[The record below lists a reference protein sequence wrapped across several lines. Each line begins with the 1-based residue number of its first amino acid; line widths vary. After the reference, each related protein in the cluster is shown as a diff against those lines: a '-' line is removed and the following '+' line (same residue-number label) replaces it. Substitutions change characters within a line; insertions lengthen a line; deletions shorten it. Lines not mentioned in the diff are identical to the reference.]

1 MIAEVIVDVLNSN
14 VDKIFDYKIEP
25 DNDISVG
32 FRVLVPFAGRNID
45 GYVINLKEKSDYD
58 ETKLK
63 SIIKKLDSQPLLSP
77 KMVQL
82 CFFMKDKFYLRL
94 ADCVRLFL
102 PPKIRKGYSEKV
114 ERVIIFEGGDIS
126 KISSR
131 ATAQIK
137 IFQYMSEKGAE
148 KLTILNDKFSPP
160 AVKKLI
166 EMGILSVKEE
176 KVNRKPKNAFTVAK
190 KQITLTD
197 QQTRA
202 IETIKKSRY
211 NTFLLHGV
219 TGSGKT
225 EVYLD
230 CIKEVVEKGKTAI
243 MLVPEISLTPQ
254 MLSRFRNAFGDTV
267 AILHS
272 SLSNGERADE
282 WNRLKTGQAKIALGA
297 RSCIFAPLDNVGIIV
312 IDEEHDQSY
321 FSESNPRYHTHT
333 VARYLAY
340 LHDCPLILGSATP
353 SIDSY
358 YKTKI
363 GEYSLLQLPNRANNK
378 ELPAVQIVD
387 MLSEIRNGNTSIFS
401 RAFINS
407 LSDCIANKKQ
417 AMIFIN
423 RRGHSSFMMCKEC
436 GYVAKCTDCDV
447 SLVYHKEDN
456 LLKCHYCNKRYKAL
470 TQCPN
475 CKSEYIKF
483 GAVGTQRI
491 VAELKQA
498 FPDVKILRLDNDST
512 TSKDSYVQILEEFNH
527 TSPAILVGTQMIAKG
542 HDFNNVTLVGIIDA
556 DLSLHFSDFRATE
569 RTFQL
574 ITQVAG
580 RAGRS
585 EYEGKVILQTYFPRH
600 YVYRCVS
607 NYDYGAF
614 YKKEI
619 NLREI
624 SHFPPFT
631 KILRVLVSGEDEQKV
646 VETSKEIYH
655 KMTALKDNYKSDFVY
670 LQAMK
675 CPKGRIQNKYRYQ
688 ILTRYYTKND
698 KDITTQI
705 YDICDGVK
713 KNKVSIFVENNPQNL
728 S

>member
-14 VDKIFDYKIEP
+14 VDKIFDYKLEP
-25 DNDISVG
+25 DSDIGIG

-63 SIIKKLDSQPLLSP
+63 SVIKKLDSQPLLSQ

-82 CFFMKDKFYLRL
+82 CFFMKEEFYLRL
-94 ADCVRLFL
+94 ADCIRLFL
-102 PPKIRKGYSEKV
+102 PPEIRKGYSEKI
-114 ERVIIFEGGDIS
+114 EKVITFVGGDVS

-131 ATAQIK
+131 ATAQLK
-137 IFQYMSEKGAE
+137 VYQYMSEKGAE

-166 EMGILSVKEE
+166 ELGLLQVNEE

-197 QQTRA
+197 LQQRA
-202 IETIKKSRY
+202 IDCIKKSNY
-211 NTFLLHGV
+211 NAFLLHGV

-225 EVYLD
+225 EVYMD
-230 CIKEVVEKGKTAI
+230 CIKSVVEQGKTAI

-254 MLSRFRNAFGDTV
+254 MLSRFRNAFGDNV

-272 SLSNGERADE
+272 GLSNGERADE
-282 WNRLKTGQAKIALGA
+282 WNRLKTGKAKIALGA

-321 FSESNPRYHTHT
+321 FSESNPRFHTHK

-340 LHDCPLILGSATP
+340 IHNCPLVLGSATP

-358 YKTKI
+358 YKAKA
-363 GEYSLLQLPNRANNK
+363 GEYTLLQLPNRANNK
-378 ELPAVQIVD
+378 SLPSVQIVD
-387 MLSEIRNGNTSIFS
+387 MLSEIRNGNTSMFS
-401 RAFINS
+401 TAFINS
-407 LSDCIANKKQ
+407 LTDCINNKKQ

-475 CKSEYIKF
+475 CKSEYIKL

-491 VAELKQA
+491 VAELQQA
-498 FPDVKILRLDNDST
+498 FPNVKILRLDNDST
-512 TSKDSYVQILEEFNH
+512 TSKESYVQILEEFNH
-527 TSPAILVGTQMIAKG
+527 TTPAILVGTQMIAKG

-569 RTFQL
+569 RTFDL

-646 VETSKEIYH
+646 IETSKNIYH
-655 KMTALKDNYKSDFVY
+655 NMSTLKDNFKSDFVY
-670 LQAMK
+670 MQAMK

-688 ILTRYYTKND
+688 ILTRYYAKND
-698 KDITTQI
+698 KEITTKI
-705 YDICDGVK
+705 YEICDNVK

>member
-14 VDKIFDYKIEP
+14 VDKIFDYKLAP
-25 DNDISVG
+25 DSDISVG
-32 FRVLVPFAGRNID
+32 YRVLVPFAGRNID
-45 GYVINLKEKSDYD
+45 GYVINLKETSDFD
-58 ETKLK
+58 DSKLK
-63 SIIKKLDSQPLLSP
+63 YVTKKLDSQPLLSA

-82 CFFMKDKFYLRL
+82 CFFMKEKFYLRL
-94 ADCVRLFL
+94 ADCIRLFL
-102 PPKIRKGYSEKV
+102 PPEIRKGYAEKV
-114 ERVIIFEGGDIS
+114 ERVVLFVGGDIS

-137 IFQYMSEKGAE
+137 IYQYMSEKGAE

-166 EMGILSVKEE
+166 EMGYLEIKEE
-176 KVNRKPKNAFTVAK
+176 KVNRRPKNDFTVK
-190 KQITLTD
+190 KKSITLTD
-197 QQTRA
+197 LQNRA
-202 IETIKKSRY
+202 IDSIKKSKY

-225 EVYLD
+225 EVYLE
-230 CIKEVVEKGKTAI
+230 CIKSVVDSGKTAI

-254 MLSRFRNAFGDTV
+254 MLARFRNAFGDTV

-282 WNRLKTGQAKIALGA
+282 WNRLKTGKAKIALGA

-321 FSESNPRYHTHT
+321 FSESNPRYYTHT

-340 LHDCPLILGSATP
+340 LHDCPLVLGSATP

-358 YKTKI
+358 YKAKT
-363 GEYSLLQLPNRANNK
+363 GEYSLLQLPNRANNQ
-378 ELPAVQIVD
+378 ELPVVHIVD

-401 RAFINS
+401 RAFINA
-407 LSDCIANKKQ
+407 LSDCIKNNKQ

-470 TQCPN
+470 TSCPN
-475 CKSEYIKF
+475 CKSQYIKY

-491 VAELKQA
+491 VAELKEA

-512 TSKDSYVQILEEFNH
+512 TSKESYVQILEEFNH
-527 TSPAILVGTQMIAKG
+527 TTPAILVGTQMIAKG

-569 RTFQL
+569 RTFGL

-607 NYDYGAF
+607 NYDYTAF

-646 VETSKEIYH
+646 IEASKEIYH
-655 KMTALKDNYKSDFVY
+655 KMSGLKDTFKSDFVY
-670 LQAMK
+670 MQAMK

-688 ILTRYYTKND
+688 ILTRYYNKNE
-698 KDITTQI
+698 KEITTKI
-705 YDICDGVK
+705 YEICDGVK
-713 KNKVSIFVENNPQNL
+713 KNKVTLFVENNPQSL

>member
-14 VDKIFDYKIEP
+14 VDKIFDYKISV
-25 DNDISVG
+25 DQDISVG
-32 FRVLVPFAGRNID
+32 HRVLVPFGGRNID
-45 GYVINLKEKSDYD
+45 GYVINIKEKSDLD
-58 ETKLK
+58 DSKLK
-63 SIIKKLDSQPLLSP
+63 NVIKKLETQPLLSL

-94 ADCVRLFL
+94 ADCIRLFL
-102 PPKIRKGYSEKV
+102 PPEIRKGYSEKV
-114 ERVIIFEGGDIS
+114 ERVVVLGEGDIS
-126 KISSR
+126 QISSR
-131 ATAQIK
+131 AKAQLQVY
-137 IFQYMSEKGAE
+137 QYMAEKGAE
-148 KLTILNDKFSPP
+148 KLTILNDKFSPS

-166 EMGILSVKEE
+166 ELNILDVKEE

-190 KQITLTD
+190 KDIVLTD
-197 QQTRA
+197 LQTRA
-202 IETIKKSRY
+202 IEAIKASRY

-225 EVYLD
+225 EVYLE
-230 CIKEVVEKGKTAI
+230 CIKKVVNQGKTAI

-272 SLSNGERADE
+272 SLSSGERADE
-282 WNRLKTGQAKIALGA
+282 WNRLKTGEAKIALGA

-340 LHDCPLILGSATP
+340 LNDCPLILGSATP

-358 YKTKI
+358 YKAKR
-363 GEYSLLQLPNRANNK
+363 GEYSLLQLPNRANNQ
-378 ELPAVQIVD
+378 ELPTVHIID
-387 MLSEIRNGNTSIFS
+387 MLAEVRSGNTSIFS
-401 RAFINS
+401 KAFINE
-407 LSDCIANKKQ
+407 LQNCINDNKQ

-447 SLVYHKEDN
+447 SLFYHKDDN
-456 LLKCHYCNKRYKAL
+456 LLKCHYCGKRFKAL
-470 TQCPN
+470 TSCPN
-475 CKSEYIKF
+475 CKSSYIKY

-491 VAELKQA
+491 VAELQEA
-498 FPDVKILRLDNDST
+498 FPKVKILRLDNDST
-512 TSKDSYVQILEEFNH
+512 ATKESFVQILEEFNH
-527 TSPAILVGTQMIAKG
+527 TKPAILVGTQMIAKG
-542 HDFNNVTLVGIIDA
+542 HDFNHVTLVGIIDA

-585 EYEGKVILQTYFPRH
+585 EFEGKVILQTYFPKH

-607 NYDYGAF
+607 NYDYQAF
-614 YKKEI
+614 YKKES

-624 SHFPPFT
+624 SHFPPYT

-646 VETSKEIYH
+646 VEASRDIYH
-655 KMTALKDNYKSDFVY
+655 AISAIRDEYKSDFVY

-688 ILTRYYTKND
+688 ILTRYYSKNE
-698 KDITTQI
+698 KEITTKI
-705 YDICDGVK
+705 YESCDKQK
-713 KNKVSIFVENNPQNL
+713 KTKVSIFVENNPQNL

>member
-14 VDKIFDYKIEP
+14 VDKIFDYKLAP
-25 DNDISVG
+25 DSDISVG
-32 FRVLVPFAGRNID
+32 YRVLVPFAGRNID
-45 GYVINLKEKSDYD
+45 GYVINLKETSDFD
-58 ETKLK
+58 DSKLK
-63 SIIKKLDSQPLLSP
+63 YVIKKLDAQPLLSA

-82 CFFMKDKFYLRL
+82 CFFMKEKFYLRL
-94 ADCVRLFL
+94 ADCIRLFL
-102 PPKIRKGYSEKV
+102 PPEIRKGYAEKV
-114 ERVIIFEGGDIS
+114 ERVVLFAGGDVS

-131 ATAQIK
+131 ATSQLK
-137 IFQYMSEKGAE
+137 IYQYMSEKGAE
-148 KLTILNDKFSPP
+148 KLTVLNDKFSPP

-166 EMGILSVKEE
+166 ELGMLEIKEE
-176 KVNRKPKNAFTVAK
+176 KVNRRPKNAFTVSK
-190 KQITLTD
+190 KNITLTD
-197 QQTRA
+197 LQQKA
-202 IETIKKSRY
+202 IVSIKKSKY

-230 CIKEVVEKGKTAI
+230 CIKSVVDSGKTAI

-254 MLSRFRNAFGDTV
+254 MLARFRNAFGDTV

-282 WNRLKTGQAKIALGA
+282 WNRLKTGEAKIALGA

-312 IDEEHDQSY
+312 VDEEHDQSY
-321 FSESNPRYHTHT
+321 FSESNPRYYTHT

-340 LHDCPLILGSATP
+340 LHDCPLVLGSATP
-353 SIDSY
+353 SIESY
-358 YKTKI
+358 YKAKI
-363 GEYSLLQLPNRANNK
+363 GEYNLLQLPNRANNQ
-378 ELPAVQIVD
+378 ELPTVQIVD

-401 RAFINS
+401 RAFINA
-407 LSDCIANKKQ
+407 LSDCIKNKKQ

-456 LLKCHYCNKRYKAL
+456 LLKCHYCNKRFKAL
-470 TQCPN
+470 TSCPN
-475 CKSEYIKF
+475 CKSQYIKF

-491 VAELKQA
+491 VAELKEA

-512 TSKDSYVQILEEFNH
+512 TNKESYVQILEEFNH
-527 TSPAILVGTQMIAKG
+527 TTPAILVGTQMIAKG
-542 HDFNNVTLVGIIDA
+542 HDFNNVTLVGIVDA

-569 RTFQL
+569 RTFGL

-585 EYEGKVILQTYFPRH
+585 EFEGKVILQTYFPKH

-607 NYDYGAF
+607 NYDYTAF

-646 VETSKEIYH
+646 VEASKEVFH
-655 KMTALKDNYKSDFVY
+655 KMTSLKQEYTSDFVY

-688 ILTRYYTKND
+688 ILTRYYNKSE
-698 KDITTQI
+698 KEITTKI
-705 YDICDGVK
+705 YEICDGVK
-713 KNKVSIFVENNPQNL
+713 KNKVTLFVENNPQSL

>member
-14 VDKIFDYKIEP
+14 VDKIFDYKLEP
-25 DNDISVG
+25 DSDIGVG

-63 SIIKKLDSQPLLSP
+63 CVIKKLDSQPLLSQ

-82 CFFMKDKFYLRL
+82 CFFMKEEFYLRL
-94 ADCVRLFL
+94 ADCIRLFL
-102 PPKIRKGYSEKV
+102 PPEIRKGYSEKI
-114 ERVIIFEGGDIS
+114 ERVITFVGGDVS

-131 ATAQIK
+131 ATAQLK
-137 IFQYMSEKGAE
+137 IYQYMSEKGAE
-148 KLTILNDKFSPP
+148 KLTVLNDKFSPP

-166 EMGILSVKEE
+166 ELGLLAVKEE

-202 IETIKKSRY
+202 IEAIKKSKY
-211 NTFLLHGV
+211 NAFLLHGV

-225 EVYLD
+225 EVYMD
-230 CIKEVVEKGKTAI
+230 CIKSVVEQGKTAI

-254 MLSRFRNAFGDTV
+254 MLSRFRNAFGDNV

-272 SLSNGERADE
+272 GLSNGERADE

-321 FSESNPRYHTHT
+321 FSESNPRFHTHK

-340 LHDCPLILGSATP
+340 MHNCPLVLGSATP

-358 YKTKI
+358 YKAKT
-363 GEYSLLQLPNRANNK
+363 GEYTLLQLPNRANNK
-378 ELPAVQIVD
+378 SLPQVQIVD
-387 MLSEIRNGNTSIFS
+387 MLSEIRNGNTSMFS
-401 RAFINS
+401 TAFINN
-407 LSDCIANKKQ
+407 LTDCIKNKKQ

-475 CKSEYIKF
+475 CKSEYIKL

-512 TSKDSYVQILEEFNH
+512 TNKESYVQILEEFNH
-527 TSPAILVGTQMIAKG
+527 TTPAILVGTQMIAKG

-569 RTFQL
+569 RTFDL

-585 EYEGKVILQTYFPRH
+585 EFEGKVILQTYFPRH

-646 VETSKEIYH
+646 IEASKEIYH
-655 KMTALKDNYKSDFVY
+655 NMSALKDEYKSDFVY
-670 LQAMK
+670 MQAMK

-688 ILTRYYTKND
+688 ILTRYYAKND
-698 KDITTQI
+698 KDITTKI
-705 YDICDGVK
+705 YEICDKVK

>member
-14 VDKIFDYKIEP
+14 VDKIFDYKLPP
-25 DNDISVG
+25 DEDITIG
-32 FRVLVPFAGRNID
+32 HRVQVPFAGRTTH
-45 GYVINLKEKSDYD
+45 GYVINTKKQSDYD
-58 ETKLK
+58 HSKLK
-63 SIIKKLDSQPLLSP
+63 CIIKKLDTQPLLSK
-77 KMVQL
+77 KMVEL

-94 ADCVRLFL
+94 ADCIRLFL
-102 PPKIRKGYSEKV
+102 PPEIRKGYSEKIEKV
-114 ERVIIFEGGDIS
+114 VLLNSETPEL
-126 KISSR
+126 ISSR
-131 ATAQIK
+131 ASSQLAL
-137 IFQYMSEKGAE
+137 FQYMKEKGAE
-148 KLTILNDKFSPP
+148 KLTVLNNKFNPSS
-160 AVKKLI
+160 VKKLL
-166 EMGILSVKEE
+166 ELNILSIREDKIS
-176 KVNRKPKNAFTVAK
+176 RRPKNTFTVEK
-190 KQITLTD
+190 KNITLTEL
-197 QQTRA
+197 QNKAVNA
-202 IETIKKSRY
+202 IKSSRY

-230 CIKEVVEKGKTAI
+230 CIKDVVKNGKTAI

-272 SLSNGERADE
+272 SLSSGERADE

-297 RSCIFAPLDNVGIIV
+297 RSCIFAPLDNVGIIIV
-312 IDEEHDQSY
+312 DEEHDQSY
-321 FSESNPRYHTHT
+321 FSESNPRYYTHT

-340 LHDCPLILGSATP
+340 LHDCPLVLGSATP

-358 YKTKI
+358 YKAKR
-363 GEYSLLQLPNRANNK
+363 GEYILLQLPNRANNQN
-378 ELPAVQIVD
+378 LPQIHLVD
-387 MLSEIRNGNTSIFS
+387 MLSEIRNGNTGIFS
-401 RAFINS
+401 RAFLNE
-407 LSDCIANKKQ
+407 LQKCITDKKQ

-423 RRGHSSFMMCKEC
+423 RRGHSSFMMCREC

-456 LLKCHYCNKRYKAL
+456 LLKCHYCGKRFKAL

-475 CKSEYIKF
+475 CKSNYIKL

-491 VAELKQA
+491 VAELQEA
-498 FPDVKILRLDNDST
+498 MPDVKILRLDNDT
-512 TSKDSYVQILEEFNH
+512 TTTKESYAPILEEFNH

-569 RTFQL
+569 RTFEL
-574 ITQVAG
+574 ITQVSG

-585 EYEGKVILQTYFPRH
+585 EHEGKVILQTYFPRH
-600 YVYRCVS
+600 YVYRCIT

-631 KILRVLVSGEDEQKV
+631 NILRVLLTGEKEEEV
-646 VETSKEIYH
+646 VGVAKEIYH
-655 KMTALKDNYKSDFVY
+655 DMSQLRDSLKSDFVY
-670 LQAMK
+670 LQVMK
-675 CPKGRIQNKYRYQ
+675 CPKSRIQNKYRYQ
-688 ILTRYYTKND
+688 ILTRFYNKNIQEIN
-698 KDITTQI
+698 KQI
-705 YDICDGVK
+705 FEICDKHK
-713 KNKVSIFVENNPQNL
+713 KSKVSIFVEQNPQSL

>member
-14 VDKIFDYKIEP
+14 VDKIFDYKVPEGE
-25 DNDISVG
+25 DISIG
-32 FRVLVPFAGRNID
+32 YRVLVPFAGRTTN
-45 GYVINLKEKSDYD
+45 GYVIGKKDRSDYD
-58 ETKLK
+58 QDKLK

-94 ADCVRLFL
+94 ADCIRLFL
-102 PPKIRKGYSEKV
+102 PPEIRKGYSEKV
-114 ERVIIFEGGDIS
+114 EKVLYLVKNSPED
-126 KISSR
+126 ISSR
-131 ATAQIK
+131 ASSQLKA
-137 IFQYMSEKGAE
+137 FAYMQDKGEEKQSV
-148 KLTILNDKFSPP
+148 LNAKFGSP
-160 AVKKLI
+160 AVKKLV
-166 EMGILSVKEE
+166 ELGIFGIREDKI
-176 KVNRKPKNAFTVAK
+176 NRRPKTTFTVAK
-190 KQITLTD
+190 KDIKLTD
-197 QQTRA
+197 LQQRA
-202 IETIKKSRY
+202 SNAIKNSRY

-225 EVYLD
+225 EVYLE
-230 CIKEVVEKGKTAI
+230 CIKKAVDNGKTAI

-272 SLSNGERADE
+272 SLSSGERADE
-282 WNRLKTGQAKIALGA
+282 WNRLKTGEAKIALGA
-297 RSCIFAPLDNVGIIV
+297 RSCIFAPLDNVGVII

-321 FSESNPRYHTHT
+321 FSESNPRYYTHT

-340 LHDCPLILGSATP
+340 LNDCPLVLGSATP

-358 YKTKI
+358 YKAKS
-363 GEYSLLQLPNRANNK
+363 GEYILLELPNRVNNK
-378 ELPAVQIVD
+378 SLPQIKIVD

-401 RAFINS
+401 RAFINE
-407 LSDCIANKKQ
+407 LSDCIKNNKQ

-423 RRGHSSFMMCKEC
+423 RRGHSSFMMCREC

-447 SLVYHKEDN
+447 SLVYHKDEN
-456 LLKCHYCNKRYKAL
+456 MLKCHYCNKRYKAL
-470 TQCPN
+470 TSCPN
-475 CKSEYIKF
+475 CKSSYIKL

-491 VAELKQA
+491 VAELKEA
-498 FPDVKILRLDNDST
+498 FPDVKILRLDNDTT
-512 TSKDSYVQILEEFNH
+512 TSKESYANILEEFNN

-569 RTFQL
+569 RTFDL
-574 ITQVAG
+574 ITQVSG

-600 YVYRCVS
+600 YVYRCVT

-631 KILRVLVSGEDEQKV
+631 NILRVLVSGENQDNAI
-646 VETSKEIYH
+646 ETTKNILGEISK
-655 KMTALKDNYKSDFVY
+655 LKENFKSDFVY

-675 CPKGRIQNKYRYQ
+675 CPKTRIQNKYRYQ
-688 ILTRYYTKND
+688 VLTRFYSKNQD
-698 KDITTQI
+698 EIIKSIFG
-705 YDICDGVK
+705 ICDNIK
-713 KNKVSIFVENNPQNL
+713 KNKISVFVELNPQNL